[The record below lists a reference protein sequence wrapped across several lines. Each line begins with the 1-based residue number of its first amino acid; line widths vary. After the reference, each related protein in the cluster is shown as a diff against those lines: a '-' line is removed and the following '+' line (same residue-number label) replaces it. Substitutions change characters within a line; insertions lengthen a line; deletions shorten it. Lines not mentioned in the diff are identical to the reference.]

1 MRGTTRIIS
10 AGKRDEGSGGFIV
23 WIVVYAVFMVALI
36 ALNGGS
42 HGLGFHEK
50 SVADRFA
57 VR

>member
-1 MRGTTRIIS
+1 MRGTTRTITP
-10 AGKRDEGSGGFIV
+10 GNRDEGAGGFIL

-42 HGLGFHEK
+42 YGLGFHEK
-50 SVADRFA
+50 TAAERLA

>member
-1 MRGTTRIIS
+1 MRGTTRTIS
-10 AGKRDEGSGGFIV
+10 PARRDESAGGFIV

-50 SVADRFA
+50 AVADRFA